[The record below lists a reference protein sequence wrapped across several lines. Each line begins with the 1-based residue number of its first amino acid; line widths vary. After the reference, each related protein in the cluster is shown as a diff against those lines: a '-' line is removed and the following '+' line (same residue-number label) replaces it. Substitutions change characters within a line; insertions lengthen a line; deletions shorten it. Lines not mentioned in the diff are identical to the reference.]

1 MLSVCDTH
9 LCVSG
14 FFFVRGC
21 SFVPAPLAEGTLHC
35 ITLAHLSQRLA
46 EQTYVGLYGLER
58 ARKLAE
64 EVTMEAI
71 EALQQIEGDTAV
83 LASIA
88 QSMLIREV

>member
-1 MLSVCDTH
+1 MLVILCFTFRSMLSVCDTH

-46 EQTYVGLYGLER
+46 EQTYVGLFLGSLFCCVDLFVLLPIPNC
-58 ARKLAE
+58 LAYHSFI
-64 EVTMEAI
+64 VK
-71 EALQQIEGDTAV
+71 
-83 LASIA
+83 S
-88 QSMLIREV
+88 